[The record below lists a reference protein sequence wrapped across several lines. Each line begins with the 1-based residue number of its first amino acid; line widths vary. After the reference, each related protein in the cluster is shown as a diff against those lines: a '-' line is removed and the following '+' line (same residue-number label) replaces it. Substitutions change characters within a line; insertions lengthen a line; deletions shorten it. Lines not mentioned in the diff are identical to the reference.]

1 LALGAKIEIK
11 NDRVRYNLF
20 KMKKVLLEEGI
31 ISRYTYNILIGKSF
45 IDNFRSEPNIER
57 QDAEELS
64 RTLKEAEDDKIAS

>member
-31 ISRYTYNILIGKSF
+31 ISRYTYNILIGKNF
-45 IDNFRSEPNIER
+45 INHFRSEPNIER
-57 QDAEELS
+57 QDAEELNK
-64 RTLKEAEDDKIAS
+64 TLKEAEEDKIAS